1 MFLVSFFFA
10 NQCGR
15 AKKKHKVPEKNTKF
29 QYAIQTLLALG
40 AYSYERT
47 LISFTVLDKPPNIN
61 YCRVSHYSLS
71 VGSNV
76 IHVYFTG
83 SLPSLCFESITML
96 SLLPLLLAAGPLHAS
111 LAPTRAADRMHGLV
125 SLKHG
130 SCYCQRTLV
139 ATHIANLRVSA
150 PGRLVRWLDNSGA
163 FSILSHHDLA
173 VQLMLG
179 REERGSTYIH
189 FDIECLLQCQQLAR
203 CQLLCGEHQSKYSAL
218 ASQLSALAFPESQLL
233 LPSAHHT
240 SRSAGANLREPLHR
254 QLL

>member
-1 MFLVSFFFA
+1 
-10 NQCGR
+10 
-15 AKKKHKVPEKNTKF
+15 
-29 QYAIQTLLALG
+29 
-40 AYSYERT
+40 
-47 LISFTVLDKPPNIN
+47 
-61 YCRVSHYSLS
+61 
-71 VGSNV
+71 
-76 IHVYFTG
+76 
-83 SLPSLCFESITML
+83 ML

-150 PGRLVRWLDNSGA
+150 PGRFIVRWLDNSGA

-189 FDIECLLQCQQLAR
+189 VVVECLLQCQKLAR
-203 CQLLCGEHQSKYSAL
+203 CQHLCGEHQSKNSAL

-233 LPSAHHT
+233 WPSAHHT
-240 SRSAGANLREPLHR
+240 SRCAGANLSEPLHR
-254 QLL
+254 QLFLSFQGGSLPTPSSLLPQQATQMHSSVAVDQNRLDPPWEAC